1 MSVGVTQISASTAAA
16 AHALCFAGLAAGH
29 ALAGRGALISNP
41 ALALR
46 LLVVCEAPVVIVVF
60 SYLRR
65 DPKSC
70 SFFKAAVRGLI
81 GLPIGALLNAFGA
94 IVLGAPVGIKYW
106 MVTIYWS
113 LLMSLF
119 TFVPAA
125 CVFGASKIDWQ
136 NVLSHSIYFT
146 PTEVDNYMI
155 SAPCHG
161 AVLGAWLGA
170 WPMPL
175 DWERPWQE
183 WPICVTYG
191 AIAGRLVGMAV
202 SLVLIAVHK
211 RSRNEKTQYML
222 NKVHFNHRMLNEKS
236 ASAISISTA
245 LDGATLLPSGSSLC
259 IRCWSA
265 TGYMSPSSCSRPG
278 DDGALWGSSDLPLY
292 LCSRCTGELPRLG
305 DVARLWLGVV
315 SVLIKPSKA
324 DVSRCFTFS
333 LAALRHFITAFA
345 VCSSKMVFFMCE
357 PICAHEI
364 EFGCDPMLLNLFHS
378 QKELCG
384 GSTSTD
390 R

>member
-1 MSVGVTQISASTAAA
+1 MNRNNFFCYASALVLVPHVDDALRHGEISELINPNVQCKQDKHHRLVQNGSVNLSGLHLLRIPAAPHRARLVFRNLPKREPAMRAEVTQISALTAAA

-46 LLVVCEAPVVIVVF
+46 LLVVCEAPVVIAVF

-65 DPKSC
+65 DPGSC
-70 SFFKAAVRGLI
+70 SFFKAAARGLI

-106 MVTIYWS
+106 AATIYWS

-125 CVFGASKIDWQ
+125 CVFGASKVDWQ

-146 PTEVDNYMI
+146 PTDVENYMI

-202 SLVLIAVHK
+202 SLVLIVVHK
-211 RSRNEKTQYML
+211 RSVRAKT
-222 NKVHFNHRMLNEKS
+222 
-236 ASAISISTA
+236 
-245 LDGATLLPSGSSLC
+245 D
-259 IRCWSA
+259 
-265 TGYMSPSSCSRPG
+265 
-278 DDGALWGSSDLPLY
+278 
-292 LCSRCTGELPRLG
+292 
-305 DVARLWLGVV
+305 
-315 SVLIKPSKA
+315 
-324 DVSRCFTFS
+324 
-333 LAALRHFITAFA
+333 
-345 VCSSKMVFFMCE
+345 
-357 PICAHEI
+357 
-364 EFGCDPMLLNLFHS
+364 
-378 QKELCG
+378 
-384 GSTSTD
+384 
-390 R
+390 